1 MTGLIAVLTT
11 VLAPGPAAASIV
23 TNSTVTNSD
32 AGMSKPVLQE
42 DKSQS
47 LKGTLKDPDGSP
59 ISDATVTVTQND
71 EEIGTD
77 TSDADGAW
85 SIDIPESGAYTVSL
99 DLDSIP
105 NSMHPR
111 SKGGEVLDD
120 VTVRNNQARAV
131 IFPLVPQDTPQEKPE
146 DQETDS
152 ISGAGSDTDSES
164 DSDAASASK
173 KSSGTSFL
181 DRLIQRIVLGLKL
194 GIIIAI
200 TAIGL
205 SLVFGT
211 TRLINF
217 AHGELVVVGAVSA
230 YFFSVSPL
238 NLPLVLATILA
249 IGVGIALAIAMERGI
264 WRPMRRMQTGMIQMF
279 VVSIGISL
287 FLRHLILVL
296 YGSRRHQYDQ
306 YTLQESLSFG
316 PVSLAPRDLFIMA
329 LSLIVL
335 LGTAFML
342 LRTRIGKATRAVA
355 DNKDLAAASG
365 IDVDRVI
372 LVVWIMSGGLAAFGG
387 VMYGLTEAV
396 YWDMGFNLLL
406 LMFAGVILGGLGSAF
421 GAVVGSIVIGL
432 VAQLSTLWFPSE
444 LQNAWALLVLI
455 LVLLFRPQGILGRA
469 ERAG

>member
-1 MTGLIAVLTT
+1 MPVSPWRAVPLIVFTLIMMGAPVAHASVVGSDGADARAPHTAATQDDEQSVQGTLRKPNGDPLSDVTVIASVDGKKVGSSTSKKDGSWSIAV
-11 VLAPGPAAASIV
+11 PS
-23 TNSTVTNSD
+23 
-32 AGMSKPVLQE
+32 
-42 DKSQS
+42 
-47 LKGTLKDPDGSP
+47 
-59 ISDATVTVTQND
+59 
-71 EEIGTD
+71 
-77 TSDADGAW
+77 
-85 SIDIPESGAYTVSL
+85 SGDYTVELQL
-99 DLDSIP
+99 DTLP
-105 NSMHPR
+105 KSMHPR
-111 SKGGEVLDD
+111 DEGGQTLDEVS
-120 VTVRNNQARAV
+120 VRSGQARTV
-131 IFPLVPQDTPQEKPE
+131 IFPLVPKDTAQKS
-146 DQETDS
+146 TD
-152 ISGAGSDTDSES
+152 ASES
-164 DSDAASASK
+164 QKTSSTPDDAKTAEKKAAASGS
-173 KSSGTSFL
+173 SFL
-181 DRLIQRIVLGLKL
+181 SRLAQRLVLGLKL

-217 AHGELVVVGAVSA
+217 AHGELVVAGAVSA
-230 YFFSVSPL
+230 YFFSVTPF
-238 NLPLVLATILA
+238 NMPLVVATILA
-249 IGVGIALAIAMERGI
+249 IGVVIILAIIMERGI
-264 WRPMRRMQTGMIQMF
+264 WRNMRRRQTGMIQMF

-287 FLRHLILVL
+287 FLRHVILVL
-296 YGSRRHQYDQ
+296 YGSRRHLYDQ
-306 YTLQESLSFG
+306 YTVQQALSWG
-316 PVSLAPRDLFIMA
+316 PISLAPRDLFIMG
-329 LSLIVL
+329 LSLLVL

-355 DNKDLAAASG
+355 DNRDLASASG

-372 LVVWIMSGGLAAFGG
+372 LVVWILGGGLAAFGG

-421 GAVVGSIVIGL
+421 GAVVGGIVIGL